1 MKNLKPKHI
10 FAFVVS
16 TIVCA
21 ACFTLALNVIE
32 RKNEAKNT
40 NFRVTNIDPLED
52 DPAIW
57 GRNFPLQYED
67 YLKTVDQERTKH
79 GGSESIPRIPSEN
92 DPRKKVSQSKLI
104 EDPRLVT
111 IWEGYA
117 FSKDFREERGHAY
130 MLEDQL
136 YTLRQKVGQPGTCIN
151 CHASTYKAMMELG
164 NGNLEHGFHKL
175 NKMPYFEAS
184 KHVKHPVSCIDCHD
198 PSNMNLKVTR
208 PAFITGIKS
217 FKKSIGIKDFDVNK
231 MATRA
236 EMRTFVCA
244 QCHVEYYFKGKDKTL
259 TYPWDN
265 GLKAEDSL
273 KYYNDMKFSDWT
285 HKKTGAKLLK
295 AQHPEFEL
303 YSQGIHARSGV
314 SCVDCHMPFKK
325 VGAIK
330 ITDHHVNSPA
340 LKVGSS
346 CRTCHNVSENELES
360 RISTIQERHLEMRDL
375 VMDGLVSYIKKITD
389 HQNHPQIEKLREIH
403 RNAQY
408 YLDFV
413 EAENSSGFH
422 APQEAARVLMKSMN
436 LIREGEKLLNEKN

>member
-1 MKNLKPKHI
+1 MGFI
-10 FAFVVS
+10 ISAAICS
-16 TIVCA
+16 
-21 ACFTLALNVIE
+21 ACFVLALNVLE
-32 RKNEAKNT
+32 KKNEAKYN
-40 NFRVTNIDPLED
+40 NFKVKNIDALED
-52 DPAIW
+52 DPAVW
-57 GRNFPLQYED
+57 GMNYPLQYED

-79 GGSESIPRIPSEN
+79 GGSESIPRTPTNN
-92 DPRKKVSQSKLI
+92 DPRAKVSQSKLV

-117 FSKDFREERGHAY
+117 FSKDFREERGHAF

-151 CHASTYKAMMELG
+151 CHASTYKAMMTLG
-164 NGNLEHGFHKL
+164 NGNLEDGFHKL

-198 PSNMNLKVTR
+198 SANMNLKVTR

-217 FKKSIGIKDFDVNK
+217 FKKSIGIKDYEVNK

-236 EMRTFVCA
+236 EMRVFVCA
-244 QCHVEYYFKGKDKTL
+244 QCHVEYYFKGNEKTL

-273 KYYNDMKFSDWT
+273 KYYNDMKFADWT

-295 AQHPEFEL
+295 AQHPEYEL
-303 YSQGIHARSGV
+303 YTQGIHAKSGV

-330 ITDHHVNSPA
+330 ITDHHVNSPL
-340 LKVGSS
+340 LKVGVS
-346 CRTCHNVSENELES
+346 CRTCHNKSENELEARVVS
-360 RISTIQERHLEMRDL
+360 IQEKHLEMRDI
-375 VMDGLVSYIKKITD
+375 VMDALVSYIQKLSNN
-389 HQNHPQIEKLREIH
+389 QNHPRVEKLREYH

-408 YLDFV
+408 YLDFI

-422 APQEAARVLMKSMN
+422 APQEAARVLMKSMD
-436 LIREGEKLLNEKN
+436 LIRKGEDLLSKQQ